1 MNEIYDAEAIVAAA
15 QIEIPED
22 VLDSARLT
30 AAEAKRELALALYA
44 QQRLSAGK
52 ARALTG
58 LSLWEFRQLSAS
70 RGIPVHYDESELA
83 EDLKAIDC
91 WERSHP

>member
-1 MNEIYDAEAIVAAA
+1 MAAA
-15 QIEIPED
+15 QIEIPKD

-30 AAEAKRELALALYA
+30 PTEAKRELALALYS

-52 ARALTG
+52 ARAFAG

-70 RGIPVHYDESELA
+70 RGVPVHFDESELA

-91 WERSHP
+91 WERLHP